1 MLSRADISSNANNK
15 LNIVIIFKCPYVKWA
30 IWKVQY
36 NSQDCDISYYIIG
49 LFILGIK
56 IRILSVI
63 KPCRKTFYFKFSPFK
78 GKPCTQPFTHI
89 ADTCKHSTNTAHGTQ
104 LEQIKY

>member
-36 NSQDCDISYYIIG
+36 NSQDCYIFYYIIG

-63 KPCRKTFYFKFSPFK
+63 KPCRKTCFILNFHPLKANLAPNLSLTLQIPVS
-78 GKPCTQPFTHI
+78 TVQTLRM
-89 ADTCKHSTNTAHGTQ
+89 AHS
-104 LEQIKY
+104 

>member
-1 MLSRADISSNANNK
+1 MPICEMGNMESTIQFTRLLYILLYYWTIYFGDKNK
-15 LNIVIIFKCPYVKWA
+15 NIKCY
-30 IWKVQY
+30 
-36 NSQDCDISYYIIG
+36 
-49 LFILGIK
+49 
-56 IRILSVI
+56 
-63 KPCRKTFYFKFSPFK
+63 KTLPKDMFYFKFSPFK